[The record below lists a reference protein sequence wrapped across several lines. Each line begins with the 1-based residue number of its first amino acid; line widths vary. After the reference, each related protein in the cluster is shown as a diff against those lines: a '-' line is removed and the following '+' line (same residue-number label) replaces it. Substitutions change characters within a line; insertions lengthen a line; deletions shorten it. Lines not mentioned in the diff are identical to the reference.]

1 MEKLTFWKR
10 DCFLCNW
17 TWPVN
22 TRYKISFKSKS
33 CSIRWLCITKYR
45 NFIRTHSYNSYN
57 ILWRIYILCIL
68 SLFHLSSQLSPPVPH
83 KKTCTLSITNTNAKR
98 VSRINREGEESAGG
112 KGRFEKVSKR
122 VMDRRNDGGCVR
134 ETRKLV
140 RRISRRNEAAR
151 GGAKYRAIDFTARR
165 LAR

>member
-1 MEKLTFWKR
+1 MKFYEEKLNALEQ
-10 DCFLCNW
+10 FLSIL
-17 TWPVN
+17 
-22 TRYKISFKSKS
+22 YFSLFSFIKSR
-33 CSIRWLCITKYR
+33 SIRWYALQNIEISL
-45 NFIRTHSYNSYN
+45 FIRPLSYNSY
-57 ILWRIYILCIL
+57 YGGTPCT
-68 SLFHLSSQLSPPVPH
+68 LSSQLHHCPV
-83 KKTCTLSITNTNAKR
+83 TNYRHLCATQKHQKPILLRIQMQNVFLKLTAKER
-98 VSRINREGEESAGG
+98 NRREEKEGC
-112 KGRFEKVSKR
+112 FEKVSKR

>member
-1 MEKLTFWKR
+1 MH
-10 DCFLCNW
+10 
-17 TWPVN
+17 
-22 TRYKISFKSKS
+22 YKISKF
-33 CSIRWLCITKYR
+33 
-45 NFIRTHSYNSYN
+45 
-57 ILWRIYILCIL
+57 
-68 SLFHLSSQLSPPVPH
+68 LSSFDPFPIILIMEEHHVLCHLNCIIVPNYRH
-83 KKTCTLSITNTNAKR
+83 LCVTQKHQKPILLRIQMQNVFLKLTAKER
-98 VSRINREGEESAGG
+98 NRREEKEGC
-112 KGRFEKVSKR
+112 FEKVSKR